1 MLVTGEIY
9 PCFERLCDFSRNFCT
24 VLDEHTTV
32 RTMQLI
38 CQCTA
43 RASKIVCTMGAS
55 MLSHLTETGIRIQ
68 IAQTSSALQSIAASV
83 IAIKSHSIHDSYS
96 LSMIFWSACES
107 LNGVAEAAAKDSRE
121 DTEQHSMTTASRDI
135 FNALR
140 LTIPPPKDLLIE
152 IRRLQSDEAD
162 RQNSLPSNGLPS
174 NGLPSNGLP
183 SNGSN
188 TSTKVPTKTT
198 FPGTRRLQHIIDGL
212 QVILRAGVLESKKGK
227 QR

>member
-1 MLVTGEIY
+1 
-9 PCFERLCDFSRNFCT
+9 
-24 VLDEHTTV
+24 
-32 RTMQLI
+32 
-38 CQCTA
+38 
-43 RASKIVCTMGAS
+43 
-55 MLSHLTETGIRIQ
+55 MLSHLAETGIRIQ

-107 LNGVAEAAAKDSRE
+107 LNGVAETATKDSRE

-140 LTIPPPKDLLIE
+140 LTIPTPKDLLIE
-152 IRRLQSDEAD
+152 IRRLQSDEAN
-162 RQNSLPSNGLPS
+162 RQNSP
-174 NGLPSNGLP
+174 P

-188 TSTKVPTKTT
+188 TSTKIPTKTT
-198 FPGTRRLQHIIDGL
+198 SLGTRRLQHIIDGL

>member
-1 MLVTGEIY
+1 MQVTAEIY

-55 MLSHLTETGIRIQ
+55 MLSHLAENGIRIQ
-68 IAQTSSALQSIAASV
+68 IARTSSALQSLAASV

-140 LTIPPPKDLLIE
+140 LTIPTPKDLLVE

-162 RQNSLPSNGLPS
+162 LQNSLPGLP
-174 NGLPSNGLP
+174 L
-183 SNGSN
+183 NGSN
-188 TSTKVPTKTT
+188 TSTKIPSKTT
-198 FPGTRRLQHIIDGL
+198 FPVTRRLQHIIDGL
-212 QVILRAGVLESKKGK
+212 QVILRAGVLESKKGM